1 MKCARCSPVRQ
12 RGAVAVEFALI
23 AMAFFTL
30 LIGITAFG
38 HWLWTLEAVT
48 DATRTAARMAV
59 VCDINDG
66 AIKAAIQK
74 RVPHLGLS
82 SAQIALEYLPAG
94 CNQGT
99 CRIVRVSLSGA
110 TYSPWLA
117 IAPGTF
123 AIPPFTTSLPRES
136 LESVNAAGEVNPV
149 CI

>member
-1 MKCARCSPVRQ
+1 MSAARAGLHRQ

-38 HWLWTLEAVT
+38 HWLWTLEAAN
-48 DATRTAARMAV
+48 DATRTAARIAV
-59 VCDINDG
+59 VCDINDS
-66 AIKAAIQK
+66 AIKAAIQR
-74 RVPHLGLS
+74 RVPHLNLS
-82 SAQIALEYLPAG
+82 NAQIALEYLPNG
-94 CNQGT
+94 CNQGS
-99 CRIVRVSLSGA
+99 CRTVRVSLSGA